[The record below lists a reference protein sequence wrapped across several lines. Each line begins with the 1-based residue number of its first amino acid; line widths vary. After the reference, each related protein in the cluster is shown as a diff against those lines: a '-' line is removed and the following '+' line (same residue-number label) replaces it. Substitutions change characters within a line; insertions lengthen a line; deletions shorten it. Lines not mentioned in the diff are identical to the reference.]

1 MNKGILNT
9 LRSCLVLLA
18 DKAATSLMHVWLSIH
33 ELLDSLGTLT
43 LRDAGKIVIIIR
55 SSNGYSLIRDVPG
68 ACVQSRSRSVLLPL
82 LASCSRLKHSVR
94 CFYCM
99 SSCTG
104 HCWLIV
110 RFKVEASLSHNC
122 GWRVVAASM
131 FINRLGLGRSL
142 NELEVQTLV
151 LSTGWTN
158 IEILFLLVT
167 RVCID
172 AVPCLTQ
179 AVYNILRFSLLWHH
193 HQTLI

>member
-1 MNKGILNT
+1 
-9 LRSCLVLLA
+9 
-18 DKAATSLMHVWLSIH
+18 
-33 ELLDSLGTLT
+33 
-43 LRDAGKIVIIIR
+43 
-55 SSNGYSLIRDVPG
+55 
-68 ACVQSRSRSVLLPL
+68 
-82 LASCSRLKHSVR
+82 
-94 CFYCM
+94 
-99 SSCTG
+99 
-104 HCWLIV
+104 
-110 RFKVEASLSHNC
+110 
-122 GWRVVAASM
+122 M